1 MWVFKLDMRGQFA
14 GLFLVGFY
22 EPKGS
27 FVHTEEYKEREEAA
41 NRVHFLNGG
50 DQVKATLLNRG

>member
-1 MWVFKLDMRGQFA
+1 MWVFKLSTATGPLN

-22 EPKGS
+22 EPKGD
-27 FVHTEEYKEREEAA
+27 FIHTEEYGTREEAA

-50 DQVKATLLNRG
+50 DKVN